1 MHLYSQQYEQVQM
14 TTYQSIQK
22 NYTTE
27 QLAEEIHGQP
37 SSIRTRFCKTGSYYG
52 IKPKK
57 LPNGRL
63 LWPAEDVR
71 KLIEGVAL

>member
-1 MHLYSQQYEQVQM
+1 MTLNQSNLDNYS
-14 TTYQSIQK
+14 
-22 NYTTE
+22 TE
-27 QLAEEIHGQP
+27 QLAEVIHGRP

-63 LWPAEDVR
+63 LWSVAEVSQLLAR
-71 KLIEGVAL
+71 V